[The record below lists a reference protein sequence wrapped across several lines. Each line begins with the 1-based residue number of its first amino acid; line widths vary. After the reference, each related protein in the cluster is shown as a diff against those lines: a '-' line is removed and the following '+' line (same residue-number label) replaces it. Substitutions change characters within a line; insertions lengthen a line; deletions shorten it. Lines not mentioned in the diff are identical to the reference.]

1 MGASFTVNGA
11 MLRADP
17 TGALFWPEQ
26 SLLIVADLHLEKGS
40 HFARKGQLLP
50 PYDTRDTIDRLARV
64 LQRFAPRR
72 VVCLG
77 DSFHDGDAASRLAPA
92 EVERL
97 RRLTAAYDWIWLAG
111 NHDPAPPEGLGG
123 RVVAELAEGP
133 LVLRHQPGESNPP
146 SSRLGEICGHFHPK
160 ATVPTRGRAITGR
173 CFVTD
178 GTRLI
183 LPAFGAYTGG
193 LDVLAPAISGLFGRA
208 NFRVLLINGERVH
221 LFSRASLVRPAPAP
235 LAKVP
240 LTQ

>member
-11 MLRADP
+11 MLRADS

-26 SLLIVADLHLEKGS
+26 SLLVVADLHFEKGS

-50 PYDTRDTIDRLARV
+50 PYDTRDTLDRLARV

-77 DSFHDGDAASRLAPA
+77 DSFHDQDAPARLADTEA
-92 EVERL
+92 ERL
-97 RRLTAAYDWIWLAG
+97 RRFTKAHDWTWIAG

-123 RVVAELAEGP
+123 RVVAELSEGP
-133 LVLRHQPGESNPP
+133 LVLRHEPGETA
-146 SSRLGEICGHFHPK
+146 RGEICGHFHPK

-193 LDVLAPAISGLFGRA
+193 LDVLAPAICGLFGRA

-221 LFSRASLVRPAPAP
+221 LFSRASLVRTAP
-235 LAKVP
+235 VP

>member
-26 SLLIVADLHLEKGS
+26 SLLVVADLHFEKGS

-77 DSFHDGDAASRLAPA
+77 DSFHDGDAAARLADT

-97 RRLTAAYDWIWLAG
+97 RRFTKTHDWIWVAG

-133 LVLRHQPGESNPP
+133 LVLRHQPGEQH
-146 SSRLGEICGHFHPK
+146 RGEICGHFHPK
-160 ATVPTRGRAITGR
+160 ATVPTRDRAITGR

-178 GTRLI
+178 GTRAI
-183 LPAFGAYTGG
+183 LPAFGAYAGG
-193 LDVLAPAISGLFGRA
+193 LDVLAPAICGLFGRA

-221 LFSRASLVRPAPAP
+221 LFARASLLRAAP
-235 LAKVP
+235 VP
-240 LTQ
+240 LTR